1 MRALGIPCR
10 PVTNFS
16 SAHDTQANCTNDNFL
31 DENGEKINELSTDS
45 VWYAM
50 IMWHMFI
57 NDLANQDGFQL
68 I

>member
-45 VWYAM
+45 VWYGM
-50 IMWHMFI
+50 IHVTYI
-57 NDLANQDGFQL
+57 Y
-68 I
+68 